1 MKNLLLL
8 VLVFVVSF
16 SCNKKNEKEKVWV
29 YTSLYKDTV
38 NDMKTADAAANV
50 AIPIASKVYAARN
63 YIAGADEVGTVIAV
77 GTLFDNA

>member
-1 MKNLLLL
+1 
-8 VLVFVVSF
+8 
-16 SCNKKNEKEKVWV
+16 
-29 YTSLYKDTV
+29 
-38 NDMKTADAAANV
+38 MKTADASANV